1 MVEKAVALDI
11 LENIE
16 NDLKCG
22 NKDKAIEN
30 IDKIL
35 NNKLYYLMAEYK
47 KSKENWTKNKQRNEQ
62 NSFIKRLFHFF
73 VVIIGY
79 GH

>member
-1 MVEKAVALDI
+1 MIEKAVAIDI

-16 NDLKCG
+16 ADLKNG

-35 NNKLYYLMAEYK
+35 NNKLYKLLTEYK
-47 KSKENWTKNKQRNEQ
+47 KSQEKYGKNHKKTMRYEQKINKELNK
-62 NSFIKRLFHFF
+62 ILL
-73 VVIIGY
+73 
-79 GH
+79 

>member
-1 MVEKAVALDI
+1 MIEKAVALDI

-47 KSKENWTKNKQRNEQ
+47 KSQERYGKNSEKTLKIAKKIDKEMNR
-62 NSFIKRLFHFF
+62 ILFEEN
-73 VVIIGY
+73 
-79 GH
+79 